1 MVGSSIGGICALGL
15 GTRKWS
21 LEECRMKFLKFTE
34 QIFAPKSCFGRLLSR
49 FTGGWFAILSNV
61 AKLIFFDSI
70 YDSAPIETILQE
82 SFGETSLMI
91 QSDLEHPTRVAVVV
105 NQASTSG
112 PTVFANYNKSRHSKN
127 GAYTWPAMNSLYRS
141 LKIWEVARATSAA
154 PGFWDTITLLGSA
167 YQDGGLSH
175 NNPSAIAIGEANV
188 LASSRNA
195 DSLIVSVGCGRLFTA
210 PLSKIAA
217 RMFSDECKAAA
228 RRLIAS
234 LFYFELGHKMMKRG
248 PTDQNQQN
256 GVIKTRLTEDEFK
269 AFKQG
274 YPEVKFRVKDL
285 MFDISIW
292 TEVKLWNP
300 NRDTQFKVEL
310 VHPSWTQ
317 QISGSPFT
325 VAQLLEA
332 QADYLPVV
340 LRNGRKRK
348 RG

>member
-1 MVGSSIGGICALGL
+1 MIKRCWLEQTKTAYRTCESVLESAQLHVKNLHQHREYLARLRYGGNCSACLLEPWTHTLPCKHGLCTLCLRACDGKETDGCRIIVNECPVCELSVGSRCIRKFIPPTATLRVLALDGGGVKGLVQLQVLQYLCDEIGLRDTVHISTFFDLMVGSSIGGICALGL

-127 GAYTWPAMNSLYRS
+127 GAYMWPAMDSLYRS

-175 NNPSAIAIGEANV
+175 NNPSAIAISEANV
-188 LASSRNA
+188 L
-195 DSLIVSVGCGRLFTA
+195 
-210 PLSKIAA
+210 
-217 RMFSDECKAAA
+217 
-228 RRLIAS
+228 
-234 LFYFELGHKMMKRG
+234 
-248 PTDQNQQN
+248 
-256 GVIKTRLTEDEFK
+256 
-269 AFKQG
+269 
-274 YPEVKFRVKDL
+274 
-285 MFDISIW
+285 
-292 TEVKLWNP
+292 
-300 NRDTQFKVEL
+300 
-310 VHPSWTQ
+310 
-317 QISGSPFT
+317 
-325 VAQLLEA
+325 
-332 QADYLPVV
+332 
-340 LRNGRKRK
+340 
-348 RG
+348 

>member
-1 MVGSSIGGICALGL
+1 
-15 GTRKWS
+15 
-21 LEECRMKFLKFTE
+21 
-34 QIFAPKSCFGRLLSR
+34 
-49 FTGGWFAILSNV
+49 
-61 AKLIFFDSI
+61 
-70 YDSAPIETILQE
+70 
-82 SFGETSLMI
+82 
-91 QSDLEHPTRVAVVV
+91 
-105 NQASTSG
+105 
-112 PTVFANYNKSRHSKN
+112 
-127 GAYTWPAMNSLYRS
+127 YRS

-175 NNPSAIAIGEANV
+175 NNPSAIAISEANV

-217 RMFSDECKAAA
+217 KMFSDECKAAA

-234 LFYFELGHKMMKRG
+234 LFYFELGHKMVRREA
-248 PTDQNQQN
+248 TDQNQQT
-256 GVIKTRLTEDEFK
+256 GVIKTRLTKDEFK

-285 MFDISIW
+285 MFDTSIS
-292 TEVKLWNP
+292 TEVKLWSSS
-300 NRDTQFKVEL
+300 RDTQFKVEL

-325 VAQLLEA
+325 IAQLREA

>member
-61 AKLIFFDSI
+61 AKLTFFDSI

-127 GAYTWPAMNSLYRS
+127 GAYTWPAMNNLYRS

-210 PLSKIAA
+210 PLMQPG
-217 RMFSDECKAAA
+217 R
-228 RRLIAS
+228 S
-234 LFYFELGHKMMKRG
+234 LTSAK
-248 PTDQNQQN
+248 QQP
-256 GVIKTRLTEDEFK
+256 GD
-269 AFKQG
+269 
-274 YPEVKFRVKDL
+274 
-285 MFDISIW
+285 
-292 TEVKLWNP
+292 
-300 NRDTQFKVEL
+300 
-310 VHPSWTQ
+310 
-317 QISGSPFT
+317 
-325 VAQLLEA
+325 
-332 QADYLPVV
+332 
-340 LRNGRKRK
+340 
-348 RG
+348 